1 MVQRPT
7 GAGAHGVKGWLSVCS
22 RAHEAESQ
30 APPFEGS
37 SASGLPGGG
46 ACRDRDV
53 DVWLLGDSSRSLDGS
68 WGCDVGRG
76 TRREGGKACGG
87 LCWAGAK
94 WKCKSRSNIAGLM
107 RVPFPGPLR
116 SGESRDG
123 LDGRH

>member
-46 ACRDRDV
+46 VPAETGMWMC
-53 DVWLLGDSSRSLDGS
+53 GC
-68 WGCDVGRG
+68 WGTAAGPWMGAGAATWGGEHAGRG
-76 TRREGGKACGG
+76 EKHTVVCAGQVPSGNVKADQTQ
-87 LCWAGAK
+87 
-94 WKCKSRSNIAGLM
+94 
-107 RVPFPGPLR
+107 PG
-116 SGESRDG
+116 
-123 LDGRH
+123 